1 MDEYQWL
8 LLAQLLRRYDSL
20 LTAVD
25 LLRKMYPDNR
35 RMAQM
40 EEGLRKGLELK
51 DILGSDRFEGS
62 LKAYVPYLDLASC
75 IEVVVRRSGQL
86 KKMRSR
92 FVSQVSYQL
101 LLFVSAL
108 VIMTV
113 FGSYVLP
120 NMISVLEISGQRT
133 QNIVRLFSAVKV
145 LRDLLIAA
153 VSVLCICGFYILKKH
168 RQNYL
173 WMLMHRLHHD
183 RLIRTLA
190 SYQFA
195 GELELLLSASV
206 SLPDALEILRFQRSD
221 SFTSLLAYHFH
232 DSLMNG
238 LQLSDSLKNEYFDEQ
253 FTAIALYGLQD
264 DSFRQSL
271 TDYRCAVEKRIERAL
286 KKLTAALSVLCYG
299 FVFIIIILAYQVLLL
314 PLELLEGL

>member
-1 MDEYQWL
+1 
-8 LLAQLLRRYDSL
+8 
-20 LTAVD
+20 
-25 LLRKMYPDNR
+25 
-35 RMAQM
+35 
-40 EEGLRKGLELK
+40 
-51 DILGSDRFEGS
+51 
-62 LKAYVPYLDLASC
+62 
-75 IEVVVRRSGQL
+75 
-86 KKMRSR
+86 
-92 FVSQVSYQL
+92 
-101 LLFVSAL
+101 
-108 VIMTV
+108 
-113 FGSYVLP
+113 
-120 NMISVLEISGQRT
+120 
-133 QNIVRLFSAVKV
+133 
-145 LRDLLIAA
+145 
-153 VSVLCICGFYILKKH
+153 
-168 RQNYL
+168 
-173 WMLMHRLHHD
+173 
-183 RLIRTLA
+183 

-238 LQLSDSLKNEYFDEQ
+238 LQLSDSLKSEYFDEQ

-286 KKLTAALSVLCYG
+286 KKLTAVLSVLCYG